1 MANFKELLPK
11 INSFVFD
18 IDGVLSDGSIQ
29 ITENGD
35 QLRTMSTRDGIA
47 ITMALKKGYN
57 IAIISG
63 GNSQSVMHRFKYLGI
78 TDVFL
83 GVKDKIEVLHNYFND
98 KNITSENVLYMGDD
112 IPDYYA
118 MKECG
123 VATCPKDAAIEIKEI
138 VDYISDKN
146 GGDGCVRD
154 IIEQV
159 MRCNGDWF
167 DPLNN

>member
-123 VATCPKDAAIEIKEI
+123 VATCPKD
-138 VDYISDKN
+138 
-146 GGDGCVRD
+146 GR
-154 IIEQV
+154 
-159 MRCNGDWF
+159 
-167 DPLNN
+167 